1 MYFRDLSFKKG
12 DMIILRQ
19 KVDSNWYQG
28 EANGVIGIFPLS
40 YVQVSK
46 FVLIFIILIQITFY
60 KLQTFFKYL

>member
-1 MYFRDLSFKKG
+1 MIYLYLYIYMYSFSSDLSFKKG

-40 YVQVSK
+40 YVQVS
-46 FVLIFIILIQITFY
+46 TF
-60 KLQTFFKYL
+60 LNTSI